1 MWTSVGLDV
10 NEVCSDEEQDIPNMC
25 EKSKRYQMKQML
37 EMSVGNVE
45 CFSSSEVEAL
55 GYFIS
60 RIWDEMIGM
69 QSPRELVQ
77 QSCNST

>member
-1 MWTSVGLDV
+1 MSLDI
-10 NEVCSDEEQDIPNMC
+10 NEVCSDEEQDIPSMC

-55 GYFIS
+55 GTSFLEY
-60 RIWDEMIGM
+60 
-69 QSPRELVQ
+69 ELR
-77 QSCNST
+77 